1 MKVILPIFTLVLAA
15 LLGYFLR
22 PTVEAPKIPHEVLRP
37 AVVERKISHEKVTL
51 AGLSSVTGNEFPF
64 STVIE
69 KTCGVKIL
77 KSTPSH
83 TPLLAAIE
91 KAGLK
96 VSEIM
101 SRPDS
106 PAREKRRINEV
117 SALFEDAL
125 RIELDF
131 HPDFSCDFP
140 KTKDGEAQRSGYP
153 DLRLKHLPTGT
164 IAYLDPKLFE
174 AKSIKSSFRTFYYE
188 PSEKRSKVTE
198 DALHLLI
205 GFPHDGKTRAWTFA
219 KPHLVDLSNLTV
231 TLKTEFSASNKDV
244 YGR

>member
-1 MKVILPIFTLVLAA
+1 MKFFIPILTLIIGA

-22 PTVEAPKIPHEVLRP
+22 PTVAAQET
-37 AVVERKISHEKVTL
+37 SHDEVTL
-51 AGLSSVTGNEFPF
+51 AGLSSVTGNEFQF

-77 KSTPSH
+77 KSDSTH
-83 TPLLAAIE
+83 ALLLAAIE
-91 KAGLK
+91 EAGLK

-101 SRPDS
+101 SKEDS

-117 SALFEDAL
+117 SALFENAL
-125 RIELDF
+125 RIELEG
-131 HPDFSCDFP
+131 HPDLSCDFP
-140 KTKDGEAQRSGYP
+140 KTKDGKTQRSGYP
-153 DLRLKHLPTGT
+153 DLRLEHLPTGT
-164 IAYLDPKLFE
+164 VAYLDPKLFE

-188 PSEKRSKVTE
+188 PSAENTKVTE

-205 GFPHDGKTRAWTFA
+205 GFPHDGKTREWTFA

-231 TLKTEFSASNKDV
+231 SLKTEFSASNKGIYDTAPN
-244 YGR
+244 